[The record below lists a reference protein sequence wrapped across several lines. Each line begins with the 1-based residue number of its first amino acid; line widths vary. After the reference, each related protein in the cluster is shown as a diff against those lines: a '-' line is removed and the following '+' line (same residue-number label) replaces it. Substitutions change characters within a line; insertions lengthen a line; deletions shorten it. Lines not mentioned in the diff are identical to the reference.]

1 MREFCTDMSAVAYRL
16 RVATLADEF
25 ELRNLIARSI
35 RALGMADYSSEQIEA
50 ALAGAFGVDTSL
62 IRDGTY
68 LVATTDEGEVVG
80 CGGWSRRKTLFG
92 SDARGNRDDT
102 QLDPRSEPARIR
114 AFFIDPHHAR
124 RGIGRAILERSE
136 AEAIRAGF
144 SAFELMATLPGRR
157 LYEKCGYVAATEV
170 QIPLPGDLQITF
182 VPMRKDLPKNAA
194 LPGTSTTGETRCGKE
209 GA

>member
-1 MREFCTDMSAVAYRL
+1 VAYRL
-16 RVATLADEF
+16 RAATTADEF
-25 ELRNLIARSI
+25 ELRDLIARSI
-35 RALGMADYSSEQIEA
+35 RTLGVGDYSSDQIDA
-50 ALAGAFGVDTSL
+50 ALAGAFGLDTSL

-68 LVATTDEGEVVG
+68 LIAITDRGEIVG
-80 CGGWSRRKTLFG
+80 CGGWSSRKTLFG
-92 SDARGNRDDT
+92 SDARGDRDET

-157 LYEKCGYVAATEV
+157 LYEKCGYMAEAEV
-170 QIPLPGDLQITF
+170 QIPLPDNLQITF
-182 VPMRKDLPKNAA
+182 VPMRKVLPKDADQD
-194 LPGTSTTGETRCGKE
+194 LRC
-209 GA
+209 